1 MLRWD
6 NNLFCKYRATKSLS
20 EKGDRTLIIGDKNLL
35 LRISEHSR
43 WETKGVPKPH
53 SAMQIQHIW
62 PFWECGEASP
72 LYYFF
77 PKEISG
83 SGMAPFGCSKKEI
96 KAAMPGRTP
105 KKEVSG

>member
-1 MLRWD
+1 
-6 NNLFCKYRATKSLS
+6 
-20 EKGDRTLIIGDKNLL
+20 
-35 LRISEHSR
+35 
-43 WETKGVPKPH
+43 
-53 SAMQIQHIW
+53 MQIQHIW